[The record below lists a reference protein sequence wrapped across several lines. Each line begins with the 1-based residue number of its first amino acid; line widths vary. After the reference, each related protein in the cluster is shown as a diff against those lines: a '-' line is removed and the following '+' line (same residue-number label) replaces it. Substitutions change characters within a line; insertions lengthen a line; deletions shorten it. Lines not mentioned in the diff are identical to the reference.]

1 MLFKIFGVGALLA
14 STIAVGTMVATPAQ
28 AVSIAGS
35 VGFDGQLDLNETDP
49 TAPIFQNFRNFA
61 DIDVDGIFVGF
72 VPTEVKDLALTNVGR
87 NTFQAGAVAEWKV
100 YTKFGDGNTV
110 LDRIFFDLDPG
121 ATWTR
126 NVTDLGGVSYTNGPG
141 YTGRYRRESDGVQF
155 LGAGFLNLSRTANGD
170 GVFVSQFE
178 ITQDAAPIPTPALL
192 PGLVGLGM
200 AALRRR
206 NQEDAEEAEA

>member
-14 STIAVGTMVATPAQ
+14 STITVGTMVATPAQ
-28 AVSIAGS
+28 AVSIVGS
-35 VGFDGQLDLNETDP
+35 VGFDGQLDLNETNP
-49 TAPIFQNFRNFA
+49 VAPIFQNFRNFSGLDA
-61 DIDVDGIFVGF
+61 NGIFAGF
-72 VPTEVKDLALTNVGR
+72 VPTEVKDLALTKTGS
-87 NTFQAGAVAEWKV
+87 NTFQAGAVANWKV

-110 LDRIFFDLDPG
+110 LDRIFFNLDAG

-126 NVTDLGGVSYTNGPG
+126 NVTGLGGVSYTNGPG
-141 YTGRYRRESDGVQF
+141 YTGLYTRESDGVQF
-155 LGAGFLNLSRTANGD
+155 LGAGFLNLSRKANGD
-170 GVFVSQFE
+170 VIVSQFE

-206 NQEDAEEAEA
+206 NQEAAEEAEA

>member
-14 STIAVGTMVATPAQ
+14 STITVGTMVATPAQ
-28 AVSIAGS
+28 AVSIVGS
-35 VGFDGQLDLNETDP
+35 VGFDGQLDLNETNP
-49 TAPIFQNFRNFA
+49 VAPIFQNFRSFT
-61 DIDVDGIFVGF
+61 DIDVDGIFAGF
-72 VPTEVKDLALTNVGR
+72 VPTEVKDLVLTKTGS
-87 NTFQAGAVAEWKV
+87 NTFQAGAVDNWKV

-110 LDRIFFDLDPG
+110 LDRIFFDLDAG

-126 NVTDLGGVSYTNGPG
+126 NVTGLGGISYTNGSG
-141 YTGRYRRESDGVQF
+141 YTGLYTRESDGVQF
-155 LGAGFLNLSRTANGD
+155 LGAGFLNLSQTANGD
-170 GVFVSQFE
+170 KIRVSQFE

-206 NQEDAEEAEA
+206 NQEAAEEAEA